1 MTVLCLAIAVLLTVL
16 LGFVS
21 YVQLLYLESL
31 RLIRHEVT
39 SLEYFRETLAE
50 RIGLETEHG
59 SLAFSLIK
67 HVSLFLLGVF
77 YLCALVRPG
86 VAHWQS
92 VLEAIGLSFLAM
104 LFSTYFVPLFLYR
117 RTSGRWM
124 VKLLPAIK
132 LLAATAAPLA
142 ALIKMFQSLLDLDK
156 DGAGETAPAD
166 SVEHIEALITAGAE
180 EGILEEEDRKLI
192 HSVVAFGDKSV
203 REVMTPRPDIVAIAD
218 TQSIEDLRQ
227 LVIHEQFSRIPVYQ
241 ETIDSIVGFVHVR
254 DIFELDAEDRQTKSL
269 PDLIRP
275 IQIVPE
281 TKPVSELL
289 REMQRDGSHVVV
301 VIDEYGNTAGLVTM
315 EDLVEE
321 ILGEI
326 RDEHEPGRDVR
337 QESETVFVAPGS
349 LDLDRLQDLLNFRP
363 EQDTES
369 TTLGGLISEW
379 LGHVP
384 KVGEMVERD
393 GVRFEVLATNGRR
406 VDEVRISRVES
417 PLPVV
422 ATRG

>member
-1 MTVLCLAIAVLLTVL
+1 MTIACLGVALVLTLL

-31 RLIRHEVT
+31 RLIRREVMA
-39 SLEYFRETLAE
+39 LEYFRETLAE

-67 HVSLFLLGVF
+67 HVSLFLLGLF

-92 VLEAIGLSFLAM
+92 VLEAMGVSFLAM
-104 LFSTYFVPLFLYR
+104 LVSTYFVPLFLYR

-124 VKLLPAIK
+124 MKLLPAIR
-132 LLAATAAPLA
+132 LMAATAAPLA
-142 ALIKMFQSLLDLDK
+142 ALVKMFQSLLDLDK
-156 DGAGETAPAD
+156 DGKGETAPAD

-180 EGILEEEDRKLI
+180 EGIIEEEDRKLI

-203 REVMTPRPDIVAIAD
+203 REVMTSRPNIVAIEAD
-218 TQSIEDLRQ
+218 KSLDDLRQ
-227 LVIHEQFSRIPVYQ
+227 LVIHEQYSRIPVY
-241 ETIDSIVGFVHVR
+241 EEGIDNIIGFIHVR
-254 DIFELDAEDRQTKSL
+254 DIFELDAEELQTKAL
-269 PDLIRP
+269 RDLVRP
-275 IQIVPE
+275 VPLVPE
-281 TKPVSELL
+281 TKRVSDLL
-289 REMQRDGSHVVV
+289 REMQREGAHMVI

-321 ILGEI
+321 IVGEI

-337 QESETVFVAPGS
+337 QESESVYVAPGS
-349 LDLDRLQDLLNFRP
+349 LDVDRLQELLDFRP
-363 EQDTES
+363 EDDTES
-369 TTLGGLISEW
+369 TTIGGLMAEW

-384 KVGEMVERD
+384 RVGEWVER
-393 GVRFEVLATNGRR
+393 GGIRIEALAGNERR
-406 VDEVRISRVES
+406 VDQVRISRAETPS
-417 PLPVV
+417 PVG
-422 ATRG
+422 AHA